1 MEDKRDN
8 DHKRYNMSH
17 PVAAQVNNS
26 LTDKFYDL
34 LIDHRNLMT
43 VRSSFVMHSA
53 NSLDGSSFG
62 LCLIDNTARDG
73 RLFDNVV
80 VGCRSNL
87 LQRMTML
94 SAYDSLP
101 PVSIQCAWETKTERE

>member
-1 MEDKRDN
+1 MA
-8 DHKRYNMSH
+8 
-17 PVAAQVNNS
+17 VQVNNS

-43 VRSSFVMHSA
+43 VRSSFVMHSV

-62 LCLIDNTARDG
+62 LYLIDNTAIVD

-80 VGCRSNL
+80 VGCHSNL
-87 LQRMTML
+87 LQRMLTML
-94 SAYDSLP
+94 FVYDSLP
-101 PVSIQCAWETKTERE
+101 PVHHVNEMKKKENK